1 LWSLPFRLPNWNFVS
16 ISHPSHARY
25 MPRPFHPPSFDR
37 PNNIWWSVQVMKL
50 LIRQCSPASLSGPN
64 VLLSNP
70 FPRPSLGAWPVPN
83 VPSVLWTLPSC
94 IWC

>member
-1 LWSLPFRLPNWNFVS
+1 
-16 ISHPSHARY
+16 
-25 MPRPFHPPSFDR
+25 
-37 PNNIWWSVQVMKL
+37 MKL